1 MIILHNVNFINTNL
15 LFLRKGHRKMDGTY
29 PDILNILDELN
40 RNQKLALSSVRD
52 FVKKEE
58 FPRSLIKPLR
68 GPGVL
73 GAPLKR
79 N

>member
-1 MIILHNVNFINTNL
+1 
-15 LFLRKGHRKMDGTY
+15 MDGTY

-58 FPRSLIKPLR
+58 FPRTLIKPLR